1 MSARAPLLLASRS
14 PRRRAL
20 LDQIGIAFEAVGAD
34 IDESRLA
41 GETPAALVERL
52 ARAKAL
58 AGVAAAPDDRP
69 VLGADTAVILDGD
82 ALGKPDGEA
91 GALEM
96 LARLSGRTHEVL
108 TGVAVA
114 RGDAVEA
121 RVVATG
127 VTLRPT
133 SHAERSAYWASG
145 EPAGKAGAYAIQ
157 GLGALFVE
165 RIEGSYSNVV
175 GLPLLETAELLRA
188 FGIDA
193 LARHGRG

>member
-1 MSARAPLLLASRS
+1 MSAHAPLLLASRS

-20 LDQIGIAFEAVGAD
+20 LDQIGIGFEAVDAAV
-34 IDESRLA
+34 DERPRA

-58 AGVAAAPDDRP
+58 AGLGAAADARP
-69 VLGADTAVILDGD
+69 VLGADTTVTLDG
-82 ALGKPDGEA
+82 AVLGKPDDEA
-91 GALEM
+91 DALAM

-121 RVVATG
+121 RVVSTR
-127 VTLRPT
+127 VTLRST
-133 SHAERSAYWASG
+133 SHAERRAYWASG
-145 EPAGKAGAYAIQ
+145 EPLGKAGAYAIQ
-157 GLGALFVE
+157 GLGAVLVE

-175 GLPLLETAELLRA
+175 GLPLAEAAELLRA
-188 FGIDA
+188 FGIDP
-193 LARHGRG
+193 LARDDAG

>member
-1 MSARAPLLLASRS
+1 MSVPAPLLLASRS

-20 LDQIGIAFEAVGAD
+20 LAQIGVGFEPVTAD
-34 IDESRLA
+34 VDESPRP

-58 AGVAAAPDDRP
+58 AGLAAAADDRP
-69 VLGADTAVILDGD
+69 VLGADTTVTLDGEV
-82 ALGKPDGEA
+82 LGKPDDEA

-114 RGDAVEA
+114 RGEAVEA
-121 RVVATG
+121 RTVATR
-127 VTLRPT
+127 VTLRPST
-133 SHAERSAYWASG
+133 PAERRAYWASG

-157 GLGALFVE
+157 GLGAVLVA
-165 RIEGSYSNVV
+165 RIEGSYSCVV
-175 GLPLLETAELLRA
+175 GLPLAETAELLRA
-188 FGIDA
+188 FGIDP
-193 LARHGRG
+193 LQPRR